1 MLTGGRIVALAALF
15 GVVLAGCASA
25 SSEPPDAEAKP
36 TIPAD
41 TQAETEIE
49 NPEAV
54 GAISPRRVLALE
66 LRPESEVL
74 TNPLPSVEL
83 HDVGQDRMVNFR
95 NIFPAEQPVLLWMWA
110 PF

>member
-1 MLTGGRIVALAALF
+1 MFSGGRVAALAVLIGA
-15 GVVLAGCASA
+15 VLAGCTASNSDPLGA
-25 SSEPPDAEAKP
+25 ATDSMVPTEALAGPESSEAAE
-36 TIPAD
+36 
-41 TQAETEIE
+41 
-49 NPEAV
+49 V
-54 GAISPRRVLALE
+54 VSPRRVLARE
-66 LRPESEVL
+66 LRPESEVV